1 MQPLFNLDDDII
13 YVNHAAVAP
22 WPQVSVQAVQAFAEE
37 NGRVGSRH
45 YGRWLKLEQS
55 LKQKLA
61 TLINANS
68 VDEIALLK
76 NTSEGLSIIA
86 YGLNWQAGD
95 NIIIAAEE
103 FPSNRIETGS

>member
-22 WPQVSVQAVQAFAEE
+22 WPQASVQAVQAFAEE

-86 YGLNWQAGD
+86 YGLNWQAGESCWCSR
-95 NIIIAAEE
+95 AAM
-103 FPSNRIETGS
+103 SISTRWTG